1 MHSHYDHQ
9 NLAKN
14 FTSAKYIFY
23 LHDLQIDRAKK
34 LERWL
39 LTTFDTDGKNIGH
52 RISNPL
58 FIGEERGI
66 CTWVFDESTVSAKSA
81 CAATARSA
89 PREFR
94 DTKADGKASRAIR
107 IRATVL
113 AYVAAHTH
121 THTSY
126 LSAIKYSGARK
137 TPTRSGEAKN
147 NKQRVR
153 TDDLHA

>member
-1 MHSHYDHQ
+1 MNRPYPRKVHAPPLDP
-9 NLAKN
+9 
-14 FTSAKYIFY
+14 
-23 LHDLQIDRAKK
+23 LQ
-34 LERWL
+34 
-39 LTTFDTDGKNIGH
+39 GN
-52 RISNPL
+52 S
-58 FIGEERGI
+58 GI
-66 CTWVFDESTVSAKSA
+66 QKRMEK
-81 CAATARSA
+81 R
-89 PREFR
+89 PMYMY
-94 DTKADGKASRAIR
+94 

-113 AYVAAHTH
+113 AYVAAHIHTH